1 MSFLDGL
8 LENQPTNLYLLFG
21 GGELAVVAMS
31 EDEKATLNDIPLSE
45 IDLPKEVIESEEG
58 SGADKDKAL
67 IAFDPLQR
75 YLAEIRRFSLLSR
88 EEEHRLAV
96 DYKEYGNV
104 EAAYK
109 LVTANLRLV
118 VMIAREYQKAFK
130 NLLDLIQE
138 GNMGLME
145 AVKNF
150 DPYRGVRFPSYA
162 VWWIRAYMIRHIMND
177 WRMVI
182 GTTQAQRK
190 LFFNLQKEKEKLE
203 AEGLTPGPK
212 LLAQR
217 LNVKEDE
224 VVEMEQRLASRDLSV
239 DMPMGMMRRRPYC
252 IFSGSEGVA
261 GRTDRRDPVPTVVA
275 QEDEEFAGALKDK
288 ELVIFRER
296 LLNEEPLTLREIG
309 KNMISAA
316 KECGKLKNGSSGNSR
331 LFLGRSLKTSEAQ
344 SPEQVRLA
352 GFVFG
357 PPISFF
363 SHSFFS
369 RDSRPRHNRLYAP
382 GKGKTQFELR
392 VSRTSDSK
400 NHRLGGGKSLQFEK
414 EVEILAPKEKVWNFI
429 WDVDR
434 FIACVPGCKEAKT
447 IEAGKLYWN
456 YGREGGTVSR

>member
-1 MSFLDGL
+1 
-8 LENQPTNLYLLFG
+8 
-21 GGELAVVAMS
+21 MS
-31 EDEKATLNDIPLSE
+31 EDEKAPLSDIPFPE
-45 IDLPKEVIESEEG
+45 IDFPKEVIDNEEDG
-58 SGADKDKAL
+58 GADKAL
-67 IAFDPLQR
+67 VTFDPLQR
-75 YLAEIRRFSLLSR
+75 YLAEIRRFALLSR

-177 WRMVI
+177 WRMVKI

-239 DMPMGMMRRRPYC
+239 DMPMG
-252 IFSGSEGVA
+252 
-261 GRTDRRDPVPTVVA
+261 D
-275 QEDEEFAGALKDK
+275 DEEATLLHFLPDQKESPEEQIAETQYQQLLREKMEQFAGALKDK

-309 KNMISAA
+309 EKYDISRERVRQIEERV
-316 KECGKLKNGSSGNSR
+316 KRKLKA
-331 LFLGRSLKTSEAQ
+331 FLSKELKDVRS
-344 SPEQVRLA
+344 
-352 GFVFG
+352 
-357 PPISFF
+357 
-363 SHSFFS
+363 
-369 RDSRPRHNRLYAP
+369 PR
-382 GKGKTQFELR
+382 T
-392 VSRTSDSK
+392 
-400 NHRLGGGKSLQFEK
+400 
-414 EVEILAPKEKVWNFI
+414 
-429 WDVDR
+429 
-434 FIACVPGCKEAKT
+434 
-447 IEAGKLYWN
+447 
-456 YGREGGTVSR
+456 GTG

>member
-1 MSFLDGL
+1 LDG
-8 LENQPTNLYLLFG
+8 E
-21 GGELAVVAMS
+21 ELAVAMS
-31 EDEKATLNDIPLSE
+31 EDEKAPLSDIPFPE
-45 IDLPKEVIESEEG
+45 IDFPKEVIDSEEDG
-58 SGADKDKAL
+58 GADKAL
-67 IAFDPLQR
+67 VTFDPLQR
-75 YLAEIRRFSLLSR
+75 YLAEIRRFALLSR

-177 WRMVI
+177 WRMVKI

-224 VVEMEQRLASRDLSV
+224 VVEMEQRLSSRDLSV
-239 DMPMGMMRRRPYC
+239 DMPMG
-252 IFSGSEGVA
+252 
-261 GRTDRRDPVPTVVA
+261 D
-275 QEDEEFAGALKDK
+275 DEEATLLHFLPDQKDSPEEQIAETQYQQLLRAKMEQFAGALKDK

-309 KNMISAA
+309 EKYDISRERVRQIEERV
-316 KECGKLKNGSSGNSR
+316 KRKLKT
-331 LFLGRSLKTSEAQ
+331 FLSKEFKDLRSTT
-344 SPEQVRLA
+344 A
-352 GFVFG
+352 GTG
-357 PPISFF
+357 
-363 SHSFFS
+363 
-369 RDSRPRHNRLYAP
+369 
-382 GKGKTQFELR
+382 
-392 VSRTSDSK
+392 
-400 NHRLGGGKSLQFEK
+400 
-414 EVEILAPKEKVWNFI
+414 
-429 WDVDR
+429 
-434 FIACVPGCKEAKT
+434 
-447 IEAGKLYWN
+447 
-456 YGREGGTVSR
+456 

>member
-1 MSFLDGL
+1 LDG
-8 LENQPTNLYLLFG
+8 E
-21 GGELAVVAMS
+21 ELAVAMS
-31 EDEKATLNDIPLSE
+31 EDEKAPLSDIPFPE
-45 IDLPKEVIESEEG
+45 IDFPKEVIDSEEDG
-58 SGADKDKAL
+58 GPDKAL
-67 IAFDPLQR
+67 VTFDPLQR
-75 YLAEIRRFSLLSR
+75 YLAEIRRFALLSR

-177 WRMVI
+177 WRMVKI

-224 VVEMEQRLASRDLSV
+224 VVEMEQRLSSRDLSV
-239 DMPMGMMRRRPYC
+239 DMPMG
-252 IFSGSEGVA
+252 
-261 GRTDRRDPVPTVVA
+261 D
-275 QEDEEFAGALKDK
+275 DEEATLLHFLPDQKDSPEEQIAETQYQQLLRAKMEQFAGALKDK

-309 KNMISAA
+309 EKYDISRERVRQIEERV
-316 KECGKLKNGSSGNSR
+316 KRKLKT
-331 LFLGRSLKTSEAQ
+331 FLSKEFKDLRSTT
-344 SPEQVRLA
+344 A
-352 GFVFG
+352 GTG
-357 PPISFF
+357 
-363 SHSFFS
+363 
-369 RDSRPRHNRLYAP
+369 
-382 GKGKTQFELR
+382 
-392 VSRTSDSK
+392 
-400 NHRLGGGKSLQFEK
+400 
-414 EVEILAPKEKVWNFI
+414 
-429 WDVDR
+429 
-434 FIACVPGCKEAKT
+434 
-447 IEAGKLYWN
+447 
-456 YGREGGTVSR
+456 

>member
-1 MSFLDGL
+1 LDG
-8 LENQPTNLYLLFG
+8 E
-21 GGELAVVAMS
+21 ELAVVMS
-31 EDEKATLNDIPLSE
+31 EDEKAPLNDIPFPE
-45 IDLPKEVIESEEG
+45 IDLPKEVIDSEEDG
-58 SGADKDKAL
+58 GADKAL
-67 IAFDPLQR
+67 VTFDPLQR
-75 YLAEIRRFSLLSR
+75 YLAEIRRFALLSR

-177 WRMVI
+177 WRMVKI

-239 DMPMGMMRRRPYC
+239 DMPMGDDEEATLLHFLPDQKD
-252 IFSGSEGVA
+252 SA
-261 GRTDRRDPVPTVVA
+261 GRTNRRNS
-275 QEDEEFAGALKDK
+275 
-288 ELVIFRER
+288 I
-296 LLNEEPLTLREIG
+296 LNSCCARRW
-309 KNMISAA
+309 N
-316 KECGKLKNGSSGNSR
+316 SSR
-331 LFLGRSLKTSEAQ
+331 GR
-344 SPEQVRLA
+344 
-352 GFVFG
+352 
-357 PPISFF
+357 
-363 SHSFFS
+363 
-369 RDSRPRHNRLYAP
+369 
-382 GKGKTQFELR
+382 
-392 VSRTSDSK
+392 
-400 NHRLGGGKSLQFEK
+400 
-414 EVEILAPKEKVWNFI
+414 
-429 WDVDR
+429 
-434 FIACVPGCKEAKT
+434 
-447 IEAGKLYWN
+447 
-456 YGREGGTVSR
+456 

>member
-1 MSFLDGL
+1 
-8 LENQPTNLYLLFG
+8 
-21 GGELAVVAMS
+21 MS

-45 IDLPKEVIESEEG
+45 IDLPKEVIESEEE

-67 IAFDPLQR
+67 VAFDPLQR

-177 WRMVI
+177 WRMVKI

-239 DMPMGMMRRRPYC
+239 DMPMGDDEEATLLHFLPDQKESPEEQIAETQYQQLLREKM
-252 IFSGSEGVA
+252 
-261 GRTDRRDPVPTVVA
+261 
-275 QEDEEFAGALKDK
+275 EEFAGALKDK

-309 KNMISAA
+309 EKYDISRERVRQIEERV
-316 KECGKLKNGSSGNSR
+316 KRKLKTFLRKELKDFGSTIAG
-331 LFLGRSLKTSEAQ
+331 TS
-344 SPEQVRLA
+344 
-352 GFVFG
+352 
-357 PPISFF
+357 
-363 SHSFFS
+363 
-369 RDSRPRHNRLYAP
+369 
-382 GKGKTQFELR
+382 
-392 VSRTSDSK
+392 
-400 NHRLGGGKSLQFEK
+400 
-414 EVEILAPKEKVWNFI
+414 
-429 WDVDR
+429 
-434 FIACVPGCKEAKT
+434 
-447 IEAGKLYWN
+447 
-456 YGREGGTVSR
+456 

>member
-1 MSFLDGL
+1 LVM
-8 LENQPTNLYLLFG
+8 
-21 GGELAVVAMS
+21 V
-31 EDEKATLNDIPLSE
+31 EDEKTKRDDIPLPE
-45 IDLPKEVIESEEG
+45 VEFPKNITASEEDG
-58 SGADKDKAL
+58 VSDKAL
-67 IAFDPLQR
+67 VPFEPLQR
-75 YLAEIRRFSLLSR
+75 YLAEIRRFPLLSR
-88 EEEHRLAV
+88 AEEHRLAV

-162 VWWIRAYMIRHIMND
+162 VWWIRAYMIRYIMND
-177 WRMVI
+177 WRMVKI

-224 VVEMEQRLASRDLSV
+224 VVEMEQRLGSRDLSV
-239 DMPMGMMRRRPYC
+239 DMPIGDDEEATLLHFLPDQKESPEEQIAESQYQHLLREKM
-252 IFSGSEGVA
+252 
-261 GRTDRRDPVPTVVA
+261 
-275 QEDEEFAGALKDK
+275 EEFAEGLKDK

-309 KNMISAA
+309 EKYDISRERVRQIEERV
-316 KECGKLKNGSSGNSR
+316 KRKLKTYLSKE
-331 LFLGRSLKTSEAQ
+331 LKDLKDIT
-344 SPEQVRLA
+344 A
-352 GFVFG
+352 GT
-357 PPISFF
+357 
-363 SHSFFS
+363 
-369 RDSRPRHNRLYAP
+369 D
-382 GKGKTQFELR
+382 
-392 VSRTSDSK
+392 
-400 NHRLGGGKSLQFEK
+400 
-414 EVEILAPKEKVWNFI
+414 
-429 WDVDR
+429 
-434 FIACVPGCKEAKT
+434 
-447 IEAGKLYWN
+447 
-456 YGREGGTVSR
+456 